1 MLGRS
6 QPAWKNPQILLTL
19 SLVFCC
25 GSLAGAVIYKL
36 VSQKV
41 SAKYVAASW
50 KDSTKEQ
57 TLTHLKKELKLTPEQ
72 AAEIETALDDFTL
85 YYQMLHAQME
95 EVMSTSKS
103 RIDQVLNEEQRKK
116 FSRIMTDLKDKQPR

>member
-36 VSQKV
+36 VSQPV
-41 SAKYVAASW
+41 SAKQVAASW

-57 TLTHLKKELKLTPEQ
+57 TLNHLKKELKLTPEQ
-72 AAEIETALDDFTL
+72 AAEIETALDDFSL

-95 EVMSTSKS
+95 EVMATSKS
-103 RIDQVLNEEQRKK
+103 RIDQVLNEDQRKK
-116 FSRIMTDLKDKQPR
+116 FSRIMTDLKEKQPR